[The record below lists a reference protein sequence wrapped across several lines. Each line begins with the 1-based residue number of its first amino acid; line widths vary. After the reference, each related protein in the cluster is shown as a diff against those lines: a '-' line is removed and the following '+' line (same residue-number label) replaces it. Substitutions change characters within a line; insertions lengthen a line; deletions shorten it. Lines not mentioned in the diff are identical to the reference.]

1 VNEMRGRVLF
11 LGLTPLLG
19 AFALFGIAGLRINTS
34 ASLPAGLYIASSEG
48 SFVEFCPDDHGLSAQ
63 RGYRHTPFIAPRRK
77 GVGVRPDGA
86 APLLKPV
93 IGKAGDEI
101 VLSAAGIAV
110 NGKLLPHT
118 APLDQDS
125 ARRPLTH
132 WPFGRFVA
140 APGILWV
147 ASSYNFRSYDSRY
160 LGPIRERAVR
170 AKLRPLIAW

>member
-1 VNEMRGRVLF
+1 MRGRVLF

-63 RGYRHTPFIAPRRK
+63 RSYRHN
-77 GVGVRPDGA
+77 GVCPDGA

-118 APLDQDS
+118 APLDHDS

-147 ASSYNFRSYDSRY
+147 ASSYNSRSYDSRY
-160 LGPIRERAVR
+160 LGPIRESAVR